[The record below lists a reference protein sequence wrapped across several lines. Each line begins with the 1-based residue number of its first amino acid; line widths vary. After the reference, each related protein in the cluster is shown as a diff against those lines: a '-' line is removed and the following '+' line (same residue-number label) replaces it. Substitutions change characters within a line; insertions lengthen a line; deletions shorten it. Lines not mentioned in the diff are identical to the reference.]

1 MGLLLPCA
9 SFSRLKEIETLSQ
22 SDRKL
27 VAQTLSLCFFLY
39 LCYPISYQF
48 GWHCEVYRS
57 VYLSR
62 FHLCRAINGL
72 ALETPMR
79 IKASNDVGTSVATLQ
94 ACTLAASQL
103 LSVSILQ
110 ACTLA
115 KRWTHPHASCLRS
128 RDVGKSLTFF
138 QLSRI
143 LNANTI
149 RDLSLAYRR
158 SENCPRT

>member
-1 MGLLLPCA
+1 M
-9 SFSRLKEIETLSQ
+9 ETLSQ

-39 LCYPISYQF
+39 FWYPVSYPF

-62 FHLCRAINGL
+62 FHLCWGINGL
-72 ALETPMR
+72 ERETPMR
-79 IKASNDVGTSVATLQ
+79 IKASNAVGTSVAPLQ

-103 LSVSILQ
+103 LAVSILQ

-115 KRWTHPHASCLRS
+115 KRCAHPPAICLRS
-128 RDVGKSLTFF
+128 RDVGKSLTSSEM
-138 QLSRI
+138 SRI
-143 LNANTI
+143 LNDNTL
-149 RDLSLAYRR
+149 RDPSLADGHD
-158 SENCPRT
+158 EKCPRTQWLLGF